1 MTSLIDRIRAVGE
14 HAYVEEQLELLPGDS
29 LDTVS
34 SSSTSSA
41 SSPQSS
47 RSGTSSRSLRGL
59 MKSGLVAYLPALLV
73 GANAQ
78 IQTFLARGIFA
89 DGKNGRTT
97 P

>member
-1 MTSLIDRIRAVGE
+1 MTSPTETEIPVEDVPGVVKALFSAVLG
-14 HAYVEEQLELLPGDS
+14 
-29 LDTVS
+29 
-34 SSSTSSA
+34 STDNGKFYAIESA

-59 MKSGLVAYLPALLV
+59 AKSGLVAYLPALLV

-78 IQTFLARGIFA
+78 IQTFLDRGIFG
-89 DGKNGRTT
+89 DGSNGRTT